1 MNINAKIEK
10 RPRPLEGVRV
20 VECGIWHAGPGG
32 TAILADLGAEVI
44 KVESLEGDPE
54 RTHSGLGTV
63 SFKGCDKE
71 DWSLLYEVSNR
82 NKKGICLDIASEKG
96 KEVLAR
102 LVKTADVFLTSMRK
116 TTIPKLGID
125 YESLK
130 KINPKLV
137 YISVSGFGSK
147 GPMADVG
154 GFDPMGQA
162 ISGMA
167 IVSGQD
173 RPIVLQLLIVDQLT
187 AITVSHAIIT
197 ALFVRERHGYGQELH
212 VSLYGSSTWLLHF
225 NLLTA
230 SVMKTHLKLDWDRT
244 TNPPLRNSYKCKDGK
259 WLMATNHPEYKYL
272 PIACQVLGLDNLMN
286 DPRFA
291 TPEARAENA
300 RDLIAI
306 LDEMM
311 LQKDRDEWLALLQ
324 RAGLNFVPV
333 QEFDEVLKDPQAL
346 VNDYVV
352 HVDHPVLG
360 KIAMPGFPIQ
370 FSANETC
377 SGPAPERGQHTD
389 VVLGELGYGAAEIA
403 SFKQMGI
410 AK

>member
-1 MNINAKIEK
+1 MDTNAKIEK
-10 RPRPLEGVRV
+10 RPRPLEGVRI

-32 TAILADLGAEVI
+32 CAILADLGAEVI
-44 KVESLEGDPE
+44 KVESLDGDPE
-54 RTHSGLGTV
+54 RTHGALGTV
-63 SFKGCDKE
+63 KFNGCDKE

-130 KINPKLV
+130 KINPNLV
-137 YISVSGFGSK
+137 YISISGFGSK

-167 IVSGQD
+167 LIIGQD
-173 RPIVLQLLIVDQLT
+173 SPIVLQLLILDQLT

-212 VSLYGSSTWLLHF
+212 VSLYGSATWLLHF
-225 NLLTA
+225 NLLTT
-230 SVMKTHLKLDWDRT
+230 SVMKTNLKLDWDRT
-244 TNPPLRNSYKCKDGK
+244 MNPPLRNSYKCKDGK
-259 WLMATNHPEYKYL
+259 WLMATNHPEHKYL
-272 PIACQVLGLDNLMN
+272 PIACRVLGLDNLLN

-311 LQKDRDEWLALLQ
+311 LQKNRDEWLTILQ
-324 RAGLNFVPV
+324 REGLNFVPV
-333 QEFDEVLKDPQAL
+333 QQFDEVLKDPQAL
-346 VNDYVV
+346 VNGYVV
-352 HVDHPVLG
+352 NVDHPVMG

-377 SGPAPERGQHTD
+377 TEPAPERGQHTD
-389 VVLGELGYGAAEIA
+389 AVLDELGYGAAEIA